1 MAAVGA
7 AVIDLAAA
15 MAPIGAEEV
24 TLRHKGGGTIGVT
37 IRYDLRPDY
46 DYPTAEV
53 GEEPL
58 PLRDEGEC
66 RLPSGD
72 VCQCPECQ
80 ASFAL
85 LRRPAFVAGGA
96 LLGGTAPGAGGLA
109 SAGVVH

>member
-1 MAAVGA
+1 MAANDGGTEMAAVGA

-15 MAPIGAEEV
+15 MAPTGAEEV

-53 GEEPL
+53 GEGPL

-72 VCQCPECQ
+72 VCQCPEYQ
-80 ASFAL
+80 ASLAL
-85 LRRPAFVAGGA
+85 LGRRAFVA
-96 LLGGTAPGAGGLA
+96 AGSMA
-109 SAGVVH
+109 SAGVAH